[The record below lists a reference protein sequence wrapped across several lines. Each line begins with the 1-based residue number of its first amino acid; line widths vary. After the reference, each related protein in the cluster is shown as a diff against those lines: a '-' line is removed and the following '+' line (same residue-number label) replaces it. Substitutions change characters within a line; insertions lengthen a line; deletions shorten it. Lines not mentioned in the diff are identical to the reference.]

1 MRLKAP
7 EGRGH
12 PVVKGLELKPETDG
26 CYHVDA
32 NIGAYLIEAFGYLD
46 ADAPPNAATI
56 AKPDD
61 GVLRIAVLASLKSL
75 GVALTGPANDRRLAD
90 ILVDAS
96 KRQNDRV
103 AAEVKAAED
112 RLINQL
118 DAEITALKTRAETAE
133 VSLADA
139 REVLKAMDEKVA
151 ALEAKQPD
159 KPGEKTG
166 A

>member
-1 MRLKAP
+1 M
-7 EGRGH
+7 
-12 PVVKGLELKPETDG
+12 
-26 CYHVDA
+26 
-32 NIGAYLIEAFGYLD
+32 
-46 ADAPPNAATI
+46 
-56 AKPDD
+56 
-61 GVLRIAVLASLKSL
+61 
-75 GVALTGPANDRRLAD
+75 
-90 ILVDAS
+90 
-96 KRQNDRV
+96 

-112 RLINQL
+112 RLINEL